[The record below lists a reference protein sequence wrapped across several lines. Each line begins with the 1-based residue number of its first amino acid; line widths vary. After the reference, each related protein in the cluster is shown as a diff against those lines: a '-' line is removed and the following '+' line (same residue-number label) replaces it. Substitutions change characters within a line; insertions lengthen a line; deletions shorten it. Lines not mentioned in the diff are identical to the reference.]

1 MRQADRP
8 RLDPAQHELWGG
20 PLHIS
25 LIPPSAEGEGVG
37 ATAEAMASDAM
48 HGLADV
54 EIARKL
60 AMIRQDLSTFGAPAV
75 GEIDRLRQLSAQP
88 MDIFA

>member
-1 MRQADRP
+1 MVEYDASSETEE
-8 RLDPAQHELWGG
+8 A
-20 PLHIS
+20 
-25 LIPPSAEGEGVG
+25 G
-37 ATAEAMASDAM
+37 AIIRATASDAM

-60 AMIRQDLSTFGAPAV
+60 AMIRQDLSTFGATAV
-75 GEIDRLRQLSAQP
+75 GEIDRLRQLPAQA